1 MGRIMVRDIL
11 AAVVLVSAALATT
24 ASAQVIVEEGILA
37 PKTKAKDP
45 LSAKWDKA
53 MNDPNAAK
61 PPATPAGKT
70 KAKTGVSHATATPAK
85 PRVLPETFSGNTE
98 DPMSILDINPDA
110 LTHFSAAIAAE
121 VARRSAGTPLT
132 RLQYDEVGATAGGFT
147 PRQYFVL
154 KARVRPFCEA
164 IAAGQPP
171 SDNLVLA
178 YMPSEAAAM
187 RPRCPTILPTL
198 KLTPVIPLGK

>member
-1 MGRIMVRDIL
+1 MVKIL
-11 AAVVLVSAALATT
+11 IALLFVSATLATT

-37 PKTKAKDP
+37 PKTKARDP

-53 MNDPNAAK
+53 MKDPTTAK
-61 PPATPAGKT
+61 PTATPAAKT
-70 KAKTGVSHATATPAK
+70 KAKTGVSHAAVTPAK

-98 DPMSILDINPDA
+98 DAMSILDINPDA

-121 VARRSAGTPLT
+121 VARRSAGTALT
-132 RLQYDEVGATAGGFT
+132 PLQYDAIGAAAGGFT
-147 PRQYFVL
+147 SRQYFVL

-164 IAAGQPP
+164 IAAGQAP
-171 SDNLVLA
+171 SDNLVLS
-178 YMPSEAAAM
+178 YMPSEAAAI
-187 RPRCPTILPTL
+187 RPRCAALLPNL

>member
-1 MGRIMVRDIL
+1 MGKLLIAIL
-11 AAVVLVSAALATT
+11 FAFATLATT
-24 ASAQVIVEEGILA
+24 ASAQVIVEEGILV
-37 PKTKAKDP
+37 PKIKGTDP

-53 MNDPNAAK
+53 MKDPTAAK
-61 PPATPAGKT
+61 PAANPKAT
-70 KAKTGVSHATATPAK
+70 TGVSHAAVTPAK

-98 DPMSILDINPDA
+98 DPMSMLDINPDA

-121 VARRSAGTPLT
+121 VARRTAGTLLT
-132 RLQYDEVGATAGGFT
+132 ALQYDSVGAAAGGFT

-164 IAAGQPP
+164 IAARQAP
-171 SDNLVLA
+171 SDNLVLS
-178 YMPSEAAAM
+178 YMPSEAAAI
-187 RPRCPTILPTL
+187 RPRCATLLPNL

>member
-1 MGRIMVRDIL
+1 MRKMLIAL
-11 AAVVLVSAALATT
+11 LFVSATLATT

-37 PKTKAKDP
+37 PKTKATDP
-45 LSAKWDKA
+45 LTAKWDKA
-53 MNDPNAAK
+53 MKDPAAAK
-61 PPATPAGKT
+61 PAATPAGKT
-70 KAKTGVSHATATPAK
+70 KMKTSVSHATTTPAK

-121 VARRSAGTPLT
+121 VARRSAGTALT
-132 RLQYDEVGATAGGFT
+132 PLQYDAVGAGAGGFT

-164 IAAGQPP
+164 IAAGQAP
-171 SDNLVLA
+171 SDNLVLS
-178 YMPSEAAAM
+178 YMPSEAAAI
-187 RPRCPTILPTL
+187 RPRCATLLPNL

>member
-1 MGRIMVRDIL
+1 MAKITLPEIL
-11 AAVVLVSAALATT
+11 IAILFVSATLATT
-24 ASAQVIVEEGILA
+24 ASAQVIVEEGILV
-37 PKTKAKDP
+37 PKAKVKDP
-45 LSAKWDKA
+45 LSTIWDRA
-53 MNDPNAAK
+53 MKDPTAAK
-61 PPATPAGKT
+61 PAATPAAKT
-70 KAKTGVSHATATPAK
+70 KAKTGASHAAATPAK

-121 VARRSAGTPLT
+121 VARRGAGTPLT
-132 RLQYDEVGATAGGFT
+132 PLQYDAVGAAAGGFT

-164 IAAGQPP
+164 IAGGQPP
-171 SDNLVLA
+171 SDNLVLS
-178 YMPSEAAAM
+178 YMPSEAAAI
-187 RPRCPTILPTL
+187 RPRCAALLPNL

>member
-1 MGRIMVRDIL
+1 MPKF
-11 AAVVLVSAALATT
+11 LVAIVFVASTLATT

-37 PKTKAKDP
+37 PKAKVKDP

-53 MNDPNAAK
+53 MGEPTAGK
-61 PPATPAGKT
+61 PAATPAATTKT
-70 KAKTGVSHATATPAK
+70 KTAVSHSAVTPAK

-121 VARRSAGTPLT
+121 VARRSSGTALT
-132 RLQYDEVGATAGGFT
+132 GLQYDAVGATAGGFT

-154 KARVRPFCEA
+154 KARIRPFCEA
-164 IAAGQPP
+164 IAAGQAP
-171 SDNLVLA
+171 SDNLVLS
-178 YMPSEAAAM
+178 YMPSEAAAI
-187 RPRCPTILPTL
+187 RPRCATLLPNL

>member
-1 MGRIMVRDIL
+1 MPKFLAAIVFVASIL
-11 AAVVLVSAALATT
+11 AVP
-24 ASAQVIVEEGILA
+24 ASAQVLIETGALSS
-37 PKTKAKDP
+37 PKKVKD
-45 LSAKWDKA
+45 LGDIWDRA
-53 MNDPNAAK
+53 MKEPGAK
-61 PPATPAGKT
+61 PAATPAAKT
-70 KAKTGVSHATATPAK
+70 KAKTGVSHAAATPAK

-98 DPMSILDINPDA
+98 DAMSVLDINPDA

-121 VARRSAGTPLT
+121 LARRGEGTALT
-132 RLQYDEVGATAGGFT
+132 KLQYDEVGATAGGFT

-164 IAAGQPP
+164 IAAGQAP
-171 SDNLVLA
+171 SDNLVLS

-187 RPRCPTILPTL
+187 RPRCSAILPTL

>member
-1 MGRIMVRDIL
+1 MGKLLIAIL
-11 AAVVLVSAALATT
+11 FSFATLATT
-24 ASAQVIVEEGILA
+24 ASAQVIIEEGILV
-37 PKTKAKDP
+37 PKINAKDP

-53 MNDPNAAK
+53 MKDPTAAKRPAK
-61 PPATPAGKT
+61 PPTKTAAG
-70 KAKTGVSHATATPAK
+70 GPAK

-98 DPMSILDINPDA
+98 DPMSMLDINPDA

-121 VARRSAGTPLT
+121 VARRTAGTPLT
-132 RLQYDEVGATAGGFT
+132 PLQYDELAAVAGGFT

-171 SDNLVLA
+171 SDNLVLS
-178 YMPSEAAAM
+178 YMLSEAAAM
-187 RPRCPTILPTL
+187 RPRCATLLPNL

>member
-1 MGRIMVRDIL
+1 MTTIMARAIV
-11 AAVVLVSAALATT
+11 AAIVAATLATT
-24 ASAQVIVEEGILA
+24 AGAQVIVEEGILV
-37 PKTKAKDP
+37 PKSKPKDP
-45 LSAKWDKA
+45 LSNMWDRAMKDPTAK
-53 MNDPNAAK
+53 K
-61 PPATPAGKT
+61 PAATPAKT
-70 KAKTGVSHATATPAK
+70 NAKTGVSHAAATPAK

-110 LTHFSAAIAAE
+110 LTHFSAAIGAE
-121 VARRSAGTPLT
+121 IARRSAGTPLT
-132 RLQYDEVGATAGGFT
+132 QLQYDEVGATAGGFT

-164 IAAGQPP
+164 IGAGQAP

-178 YMPSEAAAM
+178 YMPSEAAAI
-187 RPRCPTILPTL
+187 RPRCAALLPNL

>member
-1 MGRIMVRDIL
+1 MGKLLIAIL
-11 AAVVLVSAALATT
+11 FSFATLATT
-24 ASAQVIVEEGILA
+24 ASAQVIIEEGILV
-37 PKTKAKDP
+37 PKIKAKDP

-53 MNDPNAAK
+53 MKDPAAQ
-61 PPATPAGKT
+61 PAATPAAKT
-70 KAKTGVSHATATPAK
+70 KAKTGVSHAATTPAK

-98 DPMSILDINPDA
+98 DPMSILDINADA
-110 LTHFSAAIAAE
+110 LMHFSVAIAAE
-121 VARRSAGTPLT
+121 VARRSEGTVLT
-132 RLQYDEVGATAGGFT
+132 ALQYDEVGAAAGGFT

-171 SDNLVLA
+171 SDNLVLS
-178 YMPSEAAAM
+178 YMASEAATM
-187 RPRCPTILPTL
+187 RPRCATLLPNL

>member
-1 MGRIMVRDIL
+1 MAKLLIAIL
-11 AAVVLVSAALATT
+11 FVSATLATT
-24 ASAQVIVEEGILA
+24 ASAQVIVEEGILV
-37 PKTKAKDP
+37 PKIKAKDP

-53 MNDPNAAK
+53 MKDPTAAK
-61 PPATPAGKT
+61 PAATPAAKT
-70 KAKTGVSHATATPAK
+70 KATTGVSHAAAAPAK

-98 DPMSILDINPDA
+98 DPMSILDINADA

-121 VARRSAGTPLT
+121 VARRSAGTALT
-132 RLQYDEVGATAGGFT
+132 PLQYDEVGAAAGGFT

-164 IAAGQPP
+164 IAAGQQP
-171 SDNLVLA
+171 SDNLVLS
-178 YMPSEAAAM
+178 YMASEAVAM
-187 RPRCPTILPTL
+187 RPRCPALLPNL